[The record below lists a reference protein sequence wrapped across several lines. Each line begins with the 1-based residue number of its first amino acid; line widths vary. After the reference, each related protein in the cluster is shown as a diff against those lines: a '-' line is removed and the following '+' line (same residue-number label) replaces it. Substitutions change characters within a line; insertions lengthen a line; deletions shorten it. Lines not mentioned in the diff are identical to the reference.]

1 LIQSTF
7 GLVSAVRP
15 QANAAIICAEQRAFD
30 RAMGKHEKTLQQVL
44 LGRSDANI
52 AFADLRN
59 LLLALGFDE
68 RVRGDHHIFTRSGVE
83 EIINLQPISA
93 KAKPYQVR
101 QVRNA
106 VLRYKMEL

>member
-1 LIQSTF
+1 L
-7 GLVSAVRP
+7 GPVLLVSAVRP
-15 QANAAIICAEQRAFD
+15 QANAAIICAGRRASD

-59 LLLALGFDE
+59 LLLVLGFDE

-83 EIINLQPISA
+83 EIMNLQPIGA

-101 QVRNA
+101 QVRNV
-106 VLRYKMEL
+106 VLRYKLEL